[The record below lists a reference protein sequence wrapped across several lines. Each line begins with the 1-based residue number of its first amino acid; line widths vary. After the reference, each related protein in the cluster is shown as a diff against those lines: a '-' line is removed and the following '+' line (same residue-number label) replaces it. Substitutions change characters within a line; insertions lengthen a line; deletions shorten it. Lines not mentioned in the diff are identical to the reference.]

1 MIPRLIAIPPLFLH
15 PVGSVSRPAVVR
27 ARVCATWGDKKPW
40 NVWLPGKT
48 LPVPFA
54 TSEAAIAYADWRAR
68 HGY

>member
-1 MIPRLIAIPPLFLH
+1 MIPRLIPIPPLFLH

-27 ARVCATWGDKKPW
+27 ARGAMWGHEKPW

-48 LPVPFA
+48 RPVPFA

>member
-1 MIPRLIAIPPLFLH
+1 MIPHLFAIPPLFLR

-27 ARVCATWGDKKPW
+27 VRGAMLGRGKPW

-48 LPVPFA
+48 RPVPFA